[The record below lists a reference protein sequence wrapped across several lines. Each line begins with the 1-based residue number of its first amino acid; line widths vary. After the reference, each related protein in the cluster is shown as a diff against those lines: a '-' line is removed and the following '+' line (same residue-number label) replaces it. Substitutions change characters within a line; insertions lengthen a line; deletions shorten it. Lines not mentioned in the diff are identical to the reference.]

1 MSTLEAVRGAATATF
16 EMTRFTKADGGLMTK
31 VLTLNGDGTV
41 TSDGSHCRLW
51 EGIAERVNIASAAEL
66 AALIKGLRSDQAIAL
81 GRLRADL
88 PAVIPVMTKAN
99 LVPGGISRTS
109 TFIELPKGKAAFCT
123 IDVDT
128 KGMPGAMREQIFA
141 VGGFGAVLCRV
152 MRELAECAQCSAKL
166 DQLVDLAQQRQSGA
180 MGETG

>member
-16 EMTRFTKADGGLMTK
+16 EMTRFTKAEGGLMTK

-99 LVPGGISRTS
+99 LVREASAEPLLSLNSR
-109 TFIELPKGKAAFCT
+109 KGKPHSARSMWIPRAC
-123 IDVDT
+123 
-128 KGMPGAMREQIFA
+128 P
-141 VGGFGAVLCRV
+141 
-152 MRELAECAQCSAKL
+152 AQCASRSSLSAGSARCCVASCENW
-166 DQLVDLAQQRQSGA
+166 QNARV
-180 MGETG
+180 